1 MEDKNVKILAKGVI
15 PLFLI
20 HATNLGIKFLTVSLY
35 FFLSIFDI
43 Y

>member
-20 HATNLGIKFLTVSLY
+20 HATNLGIKFFIASLN
-35 FFLSIFDI
+35 FFLTIFDI